1 MILRLEFALRAA
13 AVRLHQ
19 PVVGVVA
26 VVLFVQAV
34 APADQAAPGVVTVK
48 QFLPVRQAVVG
59 NRRQRQV
66 RVDVVLRAAFAQ
78 QVIRQIVHQGFP

>member
-13 AVRLHQ
+13 AVRL
-19 PVVGVVA
+19 P
-26 VVLFVQAV
+26 
-34 APADQAAPGVVTVK
+34 
-48 QFLPVRQAVVG
+48 VVG